1 MGLSDILSGL
11 ASDMGIRALP
21 DKLAFFDFDRTLVAH
36 AYPPEFLTVQ
46 QDSYFM
52 ECVWGLTALK
62 EKHAND
68 RPLPCMQWYA
78 KKLFD
83 EGYGLYCLTHEIFNL
98 RDALKQEQLRTFY
111 PDVRMTYLTVD
122 SPDHKTDMMRAV
134 AAVENCHLSDV
145 IFVDDRMETV
155 YQAQAAGIDARHLS
169 DIVVLYESEMG
180 RHEQDRI
187 LRPAGKADPAEEGPV
202 LITPDDVLSEENLA
216 KTMEE
221 CRWLAKL
228 NGREQTA

>member
-1 MGLSDILSGL
+1 
-11 ASDMGIRALP
+11 
-21 DKLAFFDFDRTLVAH
+21 
-36 AYPPEFLTVQ
+36 
-46 QDSYFM
+46 
-52 ECVWGLTALK
+52 
-62 EKHAND
+62 
-68 RPLPCMQWYA
+68 
-78 KKLFD
+78 
-83 EGYGLYCLTHEIFNL
+83 
-98 RDALKQEQLRTFY
+98 
-111 PDVRMTYLTVD
+111 MTYLTVD
-122 SPDHKTDMMRAV
+122 SPDHKTDMIRAV

-169 DIVVLYESEMG
+169 DIVVLYESEMS

-202 LITPDDVLSEENLA
+202 LITPDDVLSEESLA